1 MDKSKKI
8 AILSV
13 SIAIVAVF
21 TFVVKIPTPG
31 GGYLNAGDV
40 AICFL
45 SFTFGPITAFVAA
58 SFGSMIADVLSGYAQ
73 WAPISFIV
81 HGLEGLLVALIL
93 KTKKDEVLSKKKR
106 IIKEIVSS
114 FIAVITVSG
123 GYFILSGFFIY
134 GFTTALV
141 EVPMNIAQS
150 AIGAIL
156 GLALSESVRKAYP
169 VVSDL
174 SF

>member
-1 MDKSKKI
+1 MDNTKRI

-13 SIAIVAVF
+13 TIAIVAVF

-31 GGYLNAGDV
+31 GGYINAGDV
-40 AICFL
+40 AIFFV
-45 SFTFGPITAFVAA
+45 SFTFGPFTAFVSAA
-58 SFGSMIADVLSGYAQ
+58 FGSMIADVLSGYAQ

-81 HGLEGLLVALIL
+81 HGLEGLLVAFIL
-93 KTKKDEVLSKKKR
+93 KTKKEEVLSKKKR
-106 IIKEIVSS
+106 IIKEIGAS
-114 FIAVITVSG
+114 FVGVFIVSG
-123 GYFILSGFFIY
+123 GYFLLSGLFIY
-134 GFTTALV
+134 GFTTSLV

-169 VVSDL
+169 ALRNL

>member
-40 AICFL
+40 AIFFI
-45 SFTFGPITAFVAA
+45 SFTFGPITAFVSA
-58 SFGSMIADVLSGYAQ
+58 SLGAMIADVLSGYAQ

-93 KTKKDEVLSKKKR
+93 KREKDEVITKKKR
-106 IIKEIVSS
+106 VIKEILSS
-114 FIAVITVSG
+114 FVGIFIVSG
-123 GYFILSGFFIY
+123 GYFLLSGFFIY
-134 GFTTALV
+134 GFATSLV

-150 AIGAIL
+150 AIGAIV

-169 VVSDL
+169 IVSEL